1 MPSNTAHSDL
11 FRSLMLY
18 LSHMDSFTIP
28 PGITSEEQIT
38 ETHCLLIIEQGEGT
52 IYLNHLYY
60 TFGQDS
66 CFLLPPEASFQFDN
80 GDSQSI
86 RYSCLYFEA
95 YKRTGG
101 KAAVPYSD
109 PLMKDLIELPA
120 PSVPQLQELLLK
132 LKGTNLQA
140 DGYGTLQQQLYFQQL
155 FLLLMAR
162 PLQQQSLGKTSMVDK
177 TLHYL
182 DQCYME
188 QITVK
193 TLASLAE
200 MPPWQYTSLFK
211 ERTGKRPLDYLAE
224 LRIERSKQWL
234 IESDEPLRDI
244 AERVGF
250 KDEYYYSRR
259 FRQLSG
265 VAPRQY
271 ALSMKGSD
279 IVMDW
284 RGHKVSIPPDP
295 ERIIFYGEALG
306 DMYALGLVPVG
317 CSLRDASEELISAMD
332 APLPDVGNPF
342 NDQAASALDPDLIIS
357 TSGEQDYAAMSA
369 IAPTLSYNSWAPLS
383 ERLSTLGKWL
393 KREREAVQWL
403 ERYQSGLNRMW
414 QELCDDIRPG
424 ESATVLIYHRGRRL
438 FVMGSIGLAVS
449 LYHPQGFKPVT
460 KVQDM
465 LDADRAYKEI
475 AEHKVQQ
482 YAGDRIFMLVPDRSD
497 SRQAMDELL
506 AAPAWNLLPAAR
518 NGHVY
523 LIDSKWNSGDGYTSE
538 KLLHYL
544 PQLLRQA

>member
-1 MPSNTAHSDL
+1 
-11 FRSLMLY
+11 MLY
-18 LSHMDSFTIP
+18 FSHMDSFTIP

-38 ETHCLLIIEQGEGT
+38 SFHCLLIIEQGAGT
-52 IYLNHLYY
+52 IYLNHHYY
-60 TFGQDS
+60 TYEPDS

-80 GDSQSI
+80 GDSQCI
-86 RYSCLYFEA
+86 RYSCSYFEA
-95 YKRTGG
+95 FQRNQG
-101 KAAVPYSD
+101 KAPVPYSGH
-109 PLMKDLIELPA
+109 LTGDLIELPA
-120 PSVPQLQELLLK
+120 PPVSQLQELLLN
-132 LKGTNLQA
+132 LKDANRQTGSYGALQRQA
-140 DGYGTLQQQLYFQQL
+140 CFQEL
-155 FLLLMAR
+155 FLYLMAL
-162 PLQQQSLGKTSMVDK
+162 PLQQPSIGKDSMIDK
-177 TLHYL
+177 TLRYL
-182 DQCYME
+182 EQFYME
-188 QITVK
+188 HITVK
-193 TLASLAE
+193 ALADMAE
-200 MPPWQYTSLFK
+200 MPAWQYTSLFK

-224 LRIERSKQWL
+224 LRIEHSKKWL
-234 IESDEPLRDI
+234 IESDAPLRDI

-259 FRQLSG
+259 FRQFSG

-284 RGHKVSIPPDP
+284 RGHKVSIPPSP

-306 DMYALGLVPVG
+306 DMLALGLTPVG
-317 CSLRDASEELISAMD
+317 CSILNASEELVWKIAS
-332 APLPDVGNPF
+332 PLPDVGSPF
-342 NDQAASALDPDLIIS
+342 NIQAASALEPDLIIS
-357 TSGEQDYAAMSA
+357 TSSEQEYAAMSA
-369 IAPTLSYNSWAPLS
+369 VAPTLSYDSWAPLG
-383 ERLSTLGKWL
+383 ERLPTLGKWL
-393 KREREAVQWL
+393 NREREAMHWL
-403 ERYQSGLNRMW
+403 EQYQNGMNQMW
-414 QELCDDIRPG
+414 QELRDDIHPG

-449 LYHPQGFKPVT
+449 LYHPQGFKPVA

-465 LDADRAYKEI
+465 LDAGRAYKEI

-482 YAGDRIFMLVPDRSD
+482 YAGDRIFMLVPGQSD

-506 AAPAWNLLPAAR
+506 ASPAWSLLPAAR

>member
-1 MPSNTAHSDL
+1 MPSSATHPAP
-11 FRSLMLY
+11 FRSLMLH
-18 LSHMDSFTIP
+18 LSHIDSFTIP
-28 PGITSEEQIT
+28 PAVTSEEQIT
-38 ETHCLLIIEQGEGT
+38 AAHCLLIIEQGEGT
-52 IYLNHLYY
+52 IYLNHHYY
-60 TFGQDS
+60 TFQPDN
-66 CFLLPPEASFQFDN
+66 CYLLQPSSSYQFDN

-86 RYSCLYFEA
+86 RYTCIYFEA
-95 YKRTGG
+95 FKRVEG
-101 KAAVPYSD
+101 KAAAPYLES
-109 PLMKDLIELPA
+109 LIKDLIELPA
-120 PSVPQLQELLLK
+120 PPISEFHELLFELK
-132 LKGTNLQA
+132 DANRQTGNFGA
-140 DGYGTLQQQLYFQQL
+140 LQQQLYFQEL
-155 FLLLMAR
+155 FLFLMAQ
-162 PLQQQSLGKTSMVDK
+162 PLQQQSLGKASMVDK
-177 TLHYL
+177 TLRYL
-182 DQCYME
+182 DQFYME

-193 TLASLAE
+193 ALASMAE

-224 LRIERSKQWL
+224 LRIERSKKWL

-259 FRQLSG
+259 FRQISG

-284 RGHKVSIPPDP
+284 QGHRVCIPPAP

-306 DMYALGLVPVG
+306 DMLALGLAPVG
-317 CSLRDASEELISAMD
+317 CSLYDASQELISALEL
-332 APLPDVGNPF
+332 PLPDVGKPF
-342 NDQAASALDPDLIIS
+342 NDQLASALDPDLIIS
-357 TSGEQDYAAMSA
+357 TNGDQDYAKMSA
-369 IAPTLSYNSWAPLS
+369 VAPTLSYNSWAPLG

-393 KREREAVQWL
+393 NREREAVQWL
-403 ERYQSGLNRMW
+403 ESYQSGLNQMW
-414 QELCDDIRPG
+414 RELCGDIRPG

-449 LYHPQGFKPVT
+449 LYHPQGFKPVA

-465 LDADRAYKEI
+465 LDAGRAYKEI

-482 YAGDRIFMLVPDRSD
+482 YAGDRLFMLVPDRSD
-497 SRQAMDELL
+497 SRAAMDQLL
-506 AAPAWNLLPAAR
+506 ASPAWNAIPAVR
-518 NGHVY
+518 NGYVY

-544 PQLLRQA
+544 PELLRQA